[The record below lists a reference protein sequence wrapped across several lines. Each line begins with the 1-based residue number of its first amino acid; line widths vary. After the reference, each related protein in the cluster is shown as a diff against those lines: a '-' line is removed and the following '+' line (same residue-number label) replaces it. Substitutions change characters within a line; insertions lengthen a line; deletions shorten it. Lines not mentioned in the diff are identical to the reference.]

1 MSLSSL
7 LRLGAVRAHLL
18 DCAVGSLPGALW
30 SGLRLDL
37 HGQCSSSDPEWL
49 WKAWTSCSLPPHP
62 QPFSQK
68 APPLILPIHRAQGA
82 MGSSHA
88 SIPPQVHPVPEGS
101 PSLSG
106 HRPHLSVGTSWVSL
120 GFPPH
125 TLVRPGAAQLA
136 AEPAEDEGGVC
147 MLLEASSLGA
157 RQRLR
162 P

>member
-1 MSLSSL
+1 MVGAQAGPPRPVLFLRPRVALESVDL
-7 LRLGAVRAHLL
+7 LLA
-18 DCAVGSLPGALW
+18 S
-30 SGLRLDL
+30 
-37 HGQCSSSDPEWL
+37 
-49 WKAWTSCSLPPHP
+49 PHP
-62 QPFSQK
+62 QSFSQK